1 MSQPDT
7 DLHEITFERVYQA
20 PRELVF
26 ECMTTP
32 EHLTHFWGPP
42 GMSTPIENIT
52 IDLRVGGAFDTTMV
66 NDETG
71 EQFANLAEY
80 VEIDP
85 PARLAFREKGNA
97 EGMTTTIDFI
107 DQGDGT
113 TLTITHQINVPAM
126 FASPEAQAGMR
137 SSFDRFDGY
146 LAALG

>member
-1 MSQPDT
+1 MTEPTT
-7 DLHEITFERVYQA
+7 DLLEVTYERVYQA

-42 GMSTPIENIT
+42 GVSTPIENIT

-66 NDETG
+66 DDATG
-71 EQFANLAEY
+71 AEYPNFGEY

-85 PARLAFREKGNA
+85 PARLAFREKGND

-113 TLTITHQINVPAM
+113 TLTITRQVNVPAM
-126 FASPEAQAGMR
+126 FATPEAQAGMT
-137 SSFDRFDGY
+137 SSFDRFDVY
-146 LAALG
+146 LTTIT